1 MAAKDVTFLSFLFV
15 IDSEDFEGVAKLGVH
30 AAALAD
36 SVDWKVGKK
45 NILYNL
51 EMWLNCQQ
59 ERRTS

>member
-36 SVDWKVGKK
+36 SVDWKVEK
-45 NILYNL
+45 ITY
-51 EMWLNCQQ
+51 
-59 ERRTS
+59 SII

>member
-36 SVDWKVGKK
+36 SVDFT
-45 NILYNL
+45 I
-51 EMWLNCQQ
+51 
-59 ERRTS
+59 TSIFSISTPLTICTEFE